1 MEWSR
6 IYVDVG
12 SNGEVLAAWVERFTE
27 GGDNQRPAERCT
39 LTSRDCVEFARADL
53 WLLLLDIAI
62 DGPLGYSTRPG
73 WQAPLD
79 ARHGPFD
86 LEQF

>member
-6 IYVDVG
+6 VYVDVG
-12 SNGEVLAAWVERFTE
+12 RNGEVLAAWVERFTE
-27 GGDNQRPAERCT
+27 SGEGQRPAERCT
-39 LTSRDCVEFARADL
+39 LTAANLVEFAHAEL

-73 WQAPLD
+73 WQPPLD
-79 ARHGPFD
+79 AKYGPFD
-86 LEQF
+86 VEQF